1 MSMNVRECSMVSP
14 ASETPRQNLR
24 LSRLDMMICM
34 PYSHNRYI
42 YIYHPKVGTE
52 SSPKV
57 MDTAVLKGAL
67 SKALVSFYPLAGR
80 LRKKEESNEIEI
92 ECNAQGVLFVEAET
106 PHLLSDLGDGVDL
119 IKIDSELRKKVV
131 PTWDYSKG
139 LSSIPLLMVQFTRFK
154 CGGVCLGV
162 ARHHHICDGT
172 AYTYFI
178 QSWSRIARGLQ
189 LSTLP
194 VHDRSCIQQLTP
206 RRPPKSTSTT
216 WSMTHLCHPYHQ
228 PTPEGVHVCN
238 KAATMERFFTLSR
251 SQIDA
256 LKLEAAS
263 SADEEG
269 YKLSTYEVVAGHIWR
284 CVSKVRRLPNE
295 QHVKLY
301 IPVDARS
308 RFKNPTPPKGYFGN
322 LIFFAACIAKVEDI
336 TCKPLC
342 YAASKIHEAL
352 QRMKDEEYLKSA
364 IDYLESKDEPLVV
377 IKGGDSVTCPNLLIN
392 SWVRIP
398 FYEADF
404 GSGKPKFFGNG
415 GVRREGLCF
424 LVPTPNGDD
433 GFSLMINLYKVHMAL
448 FEKCLYDFQ
457 VVSS

>member
-14 ASETPRQNLR
+14 ASETPRQNLK
-24 LSRLDMMICM
+24 LSRLDMMIRM
-34 PYSHNRYI
+34 PYSHTRYI
-42 YIYHPKVGTE
+42 YIYHPKVGME
-52 SSPKV
+52 NNDDNNSPKV
-57 MDTAVLKGAL
+57 FDTAVLKGAL

-80 LRKKEESNEIEI
+80 LRKKEDSNEIEI
-92 ECNAQGVLFVEAET
+92 ECNAHGVLFVEAET
-106 PHLLSDLGDGVDL
+106 PRLLSDWGDGVDF
-119 IKIDSELRKKVV
+119 IKVDSELRKKVV

-139 LSSIPLLMVQFTRFK
+139 LSSIPLLM
-154 CGGVCLGV
+154 
-162 ARHHHICDGT
+162 
-172 AYTYFI
+172 
-178 QSWSRIARGLQ
+178 SWSRIARGLQ

-194 VHDRSCIQQLTP
+194 IHDRSCIQQLTP
-206 RRPPKSTSTT
+206 RRPPQVNFHHLEYDPPLPPLPP
-216 WSMTHLCHPYHQ
+216 TH
-228 PTPEGVHVCN
+228 TGNE
-238 KAATMERFFTLSR
+238 AATMEKFFTLSR

-263 SADEEG
+263 SADNEG

-322 LIFFAACIAKVEDI
+322 LVFFAACIAKVEDI
-336 TCKPLC
+336 TYKPLR
-342 YAASKIHEAL
+342 YAAIKIHEAL

-457 VVSS
+457 VVYS